1 MRSTEEPDPYGE
13 NPPSRLPELAGRVVY
28 LVGFSEH
35 ENRPAERTISD
46 FGLDTQAMADRSRRG
61 ELHQVHL
68 DVRETLQRLLEGA
81 IAPEWGQKRA
91 AAPSAGANRVPPA
104 L

>member
-1 MRSTEEPDPYGE
+1 
-13 NPPSRLPELAGRVVY
+13 
-28 LVGFSEH
+28 
-35 ENRPAERTISD
+35 
-46 FGLDTQAMADRSRRG
+46 MADRSRRG

-91 AAPSAGANRVPPA
+91 AVPSAGANRVPPT